1 MSRKKKKITF
11 KDILHVLH
19 ADLIGKDSHR
29 GITLTYGWMANQV
42 GHFALGF
49 IPTFI
54 VFKLTDNLLKSVISV
69 ALFWLA
75 FEIYN
80 ALSPL
85 YKKEYKGNGTFRIP
99 WKNLLFDTFTDLC
112 FFWMGCF
119 SFYLLMELSLLLLA
133 IYLFAGGLLLF
144 SIRFWF
150 LTKLHQQNAILPY
163 QFRLSQWDAP
173 IDSKSSEAIKNY
185 LEKPE
190 LTTHFIVIGANGSGK
205 TRLSVG
211 IANELAIRHR
221 LSTYT
226 TFSKLC
232 SLFQDD
238 DATTQRNNFSL
249 WTWTESDFL
258 LCDDINP
265 GQPKEANQISVKDV
279 RKFREI
285 SQSVRNYDVLK
296 NTSVAWV
303 IGALA
308 DGDTVDAWKEFIE
321 AIGIEKE
328 QIKVIDL
335 NAAIN

>member
-1 MSRKKKKITF
+1 M
-11 KDILHVLH
+11 
-19 ADLIGKDSHR
+19 
-29 GITLTYGWMANQV
+29 
-42 GHFALGF
+42 
-49 IPTFI
+49 
-54 VFKLTDNLLKSVISV
+54 
-69 ALFWLA
+69 
-75 FEIYN
+75 
-80 ALSPL
+80 
-85 YKKEYKGNGTFRIP
+85 
-99 WKNLLFDTFTDLC
+99 
-112 FFWMGCF
+112 
-119 SFYLLMELSLLLLA
+119 
-133 IYLFAGGLLLF
+133 F

-173 IDSKSSEAIKNY
+173 IDLKSSEAIKNY

-265 GQPKEANQISVKDV
+265 GQPKEANQISVKEV
-279 RKFREI
+279 KSYLEL
-285 SQSVRNYDVLK
+285 SQSVRNYEVLK

-303 IGALA
+303 IGALVE
-308 DGDTVDAWKEFIE
+308 GDTVDAWKEFIE

>member
-1 MSRKKKKITF
+1 MLRKKKKIRF

-54 VFKLTDNLLKSVISV
+54 LFTLNDNLLKSVISV
-69 ALFWLA
+69 ALFWLV

-119 SFYLLMELSLLLLA
+119 SFYLLMDFILELMA
-133 IYLFAGGLLLF
+133 IYLLAGGLLFL

-173 IDSKSSEAIKNY
+173 INRESSEAIKSY
-185 LEKPE
+185 LERPN
-190 LTTHFIVIGANGSGK
+190 LTTHFIVIGATGSGK

-232 SLFQDD
+232 SLWQDD
-238 DATTQRNNFSL
+238 DEATQRNNFSL
-249 WTWTESDFL
+249 WTWTDSDFL
-258 LCDDINP
+258 LFDDINP

-279 RKFREI
+279 RKYLEL
-285 SQSVRNYDVLK
+285 SQTVRNYEVLK

-308 DGDTVDAWKEFIE
+308 EGDTVDAWKAFIE
-321 AIGIEKE
+321 TIGIEKS

-335 NAAIN
+335 NATIN

>member
-1 MSRKKKKITF
+1 MSTKKKNISI

-54 VFKLTDNLLKSVISV
+54 LFKFNDHLLKACISI

-85 YKKEYKGNGTFRIP
+85 YKKEYKGNGTFNIP

-119 SFYLLMELSLLLLA
+119 TFYLLMAFSMELFYVYLL
-133 IYLFAGGLLLF
+133 AGGLLFL
-144 SIRFWF
+144 SIRYWF

-163 QFRLSQWDAP
+163 QFRLSQWDSP
-173 IDSKSSEAIKNY
+173 INDQSVESIKRY
-185 LEKPE
+185 LECPKF
-190 LTTHFIVIGANGSGK
+190 TTHFIIIGENGSGK

-226 TFSKLC
+226 TFSKL
-232 SLFQDD
+232 SSMFQDD
-238 DATTQRNNFSL
+238 DETTQKNNFSL
-249 WTWTESDFL
+249 WNWTESDFL

-265 GQPKEANQISVKDV
+265 GRPMVANRVSVKDV
-279 RKFREI
+279 KHYLEI
-285 SQSVRNYDVLK
+285 GQSNRNYEILK

-303 IGALA
+303 VGSLA
-308 DGDTVDAWKEFIE
+308 EGDSIE
-321 AIGIEKE
+321 NWIDFVGKIGIAKE
-328 QIKVIDL
+328 HICVIDL
-335 NAAIN
+335 NTVVN